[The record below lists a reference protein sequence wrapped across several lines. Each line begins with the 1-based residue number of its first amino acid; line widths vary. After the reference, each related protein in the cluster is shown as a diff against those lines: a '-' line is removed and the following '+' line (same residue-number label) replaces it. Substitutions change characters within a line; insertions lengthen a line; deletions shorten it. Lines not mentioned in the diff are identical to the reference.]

1 MSSMR
6 NAVQR
11 RVHRERGQ
19 IEERKKWG
27 LLEKHKDYSARARD
41 YNAKKAK
48 LKALRQKVLEKN
60 PDEFYFG
67 MMSRTG
73 PSSGKGQ
80 TGTVAGDRGNKVLSQ
95 DTVRLLKTQD
105 LAYIRTSRNK
115 ATKEVSRLEMA
126 VKGIVGEGKK
136 VVYITDQS
144 NDLDQKEESCEQD
157 DIDEKNLTKGD
168 GDSLSL
174 DQKRR
179 KIQRREAEKLK
190 VRLEMARK
198 RLKALADAEE
208 ELEIQRAK
216 MSKSPTVGG
225 VNKNGIKYR
234 VRDRKR

>member
-115 ATKEVSRLEMA
+115 AIKEVSRLEMA
-126 VKGIVGEGKK
+126 VKGIVGEGQKI
-136 VVYITDQS
+136 VYITDQS
-144 NDLDQKEESCEQD
+144 NYFDQKEELCEED
-157 DIDEKNLTKGD
+157 DIEEKNVTVD
-168 GDSLSL
+168 GGNTLLL

-179 KIQRREAEKLK
+179 KIQRREAEKLTI
-190 VRLEMARK
+190 RLDMARK
-198 RLKALADAEE
+198 RLKALTDAEQ
-208 ELEIQRAK
+208 ELELQRAK

-225 VNKNGIKYR
+225 VNKNGVKYK
-234 VRDRKR
+234 VRDRKK

>member
-144 NDLDQKEESCEQD
+144 NDLDQKEELCEQD
-157 DIDEKNLTKGD
+157 DIDEKNVTEGD

-190 VRLEMARK
+190 NRLEIAQK
-198 RLKALADAEE
+198 RLKALADAEQ
-208 ELEIQRAK
+208 ELELQRAM

-225 VNKNGIKYR
+225 VNKNGVKYR

>member
-1 MSSMR
+1 MR

-144 NDLDQKEESCEQD
+144 NDLDQKEELCEQD
-157 DIDEKNLTKGD
+157 DIDEKNVTEGD

-190 VRLEMARK
+190 NRLEIAQK
-198 RLKALADAEE
+198 RLKALADAEQ
-208 ELEIQRAK
+208 ELELQRAM

-225 VNKNGIKYR
+225 VNKNGVKYR

>member
-144 NDLDQKEESCEQD
+144 NDLDQKEELCEQD
-157 DIDEKNLTKGD
+157 DIDEKNVTEGD

-190 VRLEMARK
+190 NRLEIARK
-198 RLKALADAEE
+198 RLKALADAEQ
-208 ELEIQRAK
+208 ELELQRAK

-225 VNKNGIKYR
+225 VNKSGVKYR